1 MISASRAAA
10 ARLVGAAASRG
21 PTAARHKVR
30 NCRAFS
36 EELPALTSRGRSRPS
51 ETELAGSGGMWK
63 EIRSLQ

>member
-1 MISASRAAA
+1 MISVSRAAA

-36 EELPALTSRGRSRPS
+36 QGLTALGLCAAGRALRAQNPP
-51 ETELAGSGGMWK
+51 G
-63 EIRSLQ
+63 EIGREGR